1 MLFITQGNISATII
15 IAAVDN
21 FNHLK
26 NNNLILYKNN
36 SINDL
41 QNIILY
47 YKTAKKNSDTH
58 RKKGFMFK
66 LNWVIFNQK
75 INFIFQVIYLYFS
88 LT

>member
-58 RKKGFMFK
+58 HKKGFMFT
-66 LNWVIFNQK
+66 LN
-75 INFIFQVIYLYFS
+75 
-88 LT
+88 

>member
-47 YKTAKKNSDTH
+47 YKTAKKNSDTL
-58 RKKGFMFK
+58 RKKDLCSRLIG
-66 LNWVIFNQK
+66 
-75 INFIFQVIYLYFS
+75 
-88 LT
+88 

>member
-47 YKTAKKNSDTH
+47 YKTAMKNSDKH
-58 RKKGFMFK
+58 HKKDLFSHS
-66 LNWVIFNQK
+66 IE
-75 INFIFQVIYLYFS
+75 YF
-88 LT
+88 LTKK

>member
-47 YKTAKKNSDTH
+47 YKYSNETSDQHHKNGLSISSID
-58 RKKGFMFK
+58 
-66 LNWVIFNQK
+66 
-75 INFIFQVIYLYFS
+75 
-88 LT
+88 